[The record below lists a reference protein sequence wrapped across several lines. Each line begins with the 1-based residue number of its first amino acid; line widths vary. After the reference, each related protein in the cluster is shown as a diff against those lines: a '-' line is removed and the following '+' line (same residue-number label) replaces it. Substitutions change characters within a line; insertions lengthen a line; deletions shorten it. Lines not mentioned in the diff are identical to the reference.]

1 MIARNEGV
9 AGDRMYSVSIKGIV
23 LGSLFDLIATFAFAF
38 LLGIYLAISH
48 GGDPEATMLAA
59 NSGGWLAFSVIVAC
73 VLTVVA
79 GYLAAWIAGRGELT
93 NGTLSAVFSAAIML
107 PMTWDQPMPWSAT
120 VTVLMYMTMPLLGL
134 LGGYLRSRQ
143 VNAG

>member
-1 MIARNEGV
+1 MIARNEGCC
-9 AGDRMYSVSIKGIV
+9 GGLMYSVSIKGIV

-48 GGDPEATMLAA
+48 GGDQEAAMRAA
-59 NSGGWLAFSVIVAC
+59 NSGDWLAFSVVVASA
-73 VLTVVA
+73 LTVVA
-79 GYLAAWIAGRGELT
+79 GYLAAWIAGRGELI
-93 NGTLSAVFSAAIML
+93 NGTLSAVFSMAIML

-120 VTVLMYMTMPLLGL
+120 VTVLLFIATPLLGL

-143 VNAG
+143 TNSS